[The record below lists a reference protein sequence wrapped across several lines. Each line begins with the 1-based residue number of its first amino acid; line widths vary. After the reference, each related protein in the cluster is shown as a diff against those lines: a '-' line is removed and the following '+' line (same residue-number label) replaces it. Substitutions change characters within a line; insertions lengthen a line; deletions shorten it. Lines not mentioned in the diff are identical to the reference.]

1 MGNASF
7 EFSIIQKEQS
17 EHSRSLSRT
26 HGFSIIKTE
35 RLSRTNGLLG
45 HIIWNPFFLF
55 FSKFSPKKNPG
66 NVPRVCPKHS
76 CFFLG
81 TYLVRSGYVLGTFT
95 YPIFRKLHFFTIF
108 SYFLLF
114 FSSVPV
120 FYFSNFWCP
129 RLLFQGV
136 HSRWGVGMWDMCTFT
151 LVRL

>member
-35 RLSRTNGLLG
+35 RLSRTTGLVG

-55 FSKFSPKKNPG
+55 FSKFSPKKRPG
-66 NVPRVCPKHS
+66 NVPRVYPKHS

-81 TYLVRSGYVLGTFT
+81 TYLVRSGYVLGTFWVRSG
-95 YPIFRKLHFFTIF
+95 YVHVPDF
-108 SYFLLF
+108 SKIALFHDFSLLLICLSCF
-114 FSSVPV
+114 I
-120 FYFSNFWCP
+120 CLLQRI
-129 RLLFQGV
+129 RL
-136 HSRWGVGMWDMCTFT
+136 
-151 LVRL
+151 